1 MLSLLIDLHIHTV
14 LSACAEVEMIP
25 PLIVERALE
34 LGLGLIGI
42 ADHNCAAN
50 ATAVIEAARGTGLTV
65 LPGMEVQSREEV
77 HMLCLFDTLAQVEAW
92 QRTVDAALP
101 ELPNRESYFGAQ
113 YVVDATGA
121 HRYTEE
127 RLLATSTSLSVE
139 QVAVGVDA
147 LGGLCVPAHI
157 DRPSF
162 SILSNLGFVPQ
173 GLPISGVEITP
184 RALGLAK
191 FGAGELEISENRI
204 SDAHDARFSS
214 VLEGSDRAFEQDR
227 AIEMCL
233 TSVWKSVKYHTGPAR
248 YGVLVDSDAHRLAD
262 MGAHTCMQIAVPT
275 VAELRLALS
284 GRQGRQTFLYR
295 PAG

>member
-1 MLSLLIDLHIHTV
+1 MLSLLIDLHLHTV

-25 PLIVERALE
+25 PLIVDRALA

-50 ATAVIEAARGTGLTV
+50 AEAVIEAARGTSLTV

-77 HMLCLFDTLAQVEAW
+77 HMLCVFDTLAQVEAW
-92 QRTVDAALP
+92 QRVVDGALP
-101 ELPNRESYFGAQ
+101 ELPNREDYFGAQ

-139 QVAVGVDA
+139 QVAVGVDT

-162 SILSNLGFVPQ
+162 SILSNLGFIPP
-173 GLPISGVEITP
+173 GLPISGVEMTP
-184 RALGLAK
+184 HAIAVAK
-191 FGAGELEISENRI
+191 FGDGELAFAENRT
-204 SDAHDARFSS
+204 SPGHDERFPS
-214 VLEGSDRAFEQDR
+214 VFKGSDRAFEQDR
-227 AIEMCL
+227 TTEVCL
-233 TSVWKSVKYHTGPAR
+233 TSVWKSVKYSTGTAR
-248 YGVLVDSDAHRLAD
+248 YGVLVNSDAHRLAD
-262 MGAHTCMQIAVPT
+262 MGVHTCVRVAAPT
-275 VAELRLALS
+275 VTELRLALS
-284 GRQGRQTFLYR
+284 GEKGRQTFLYP

>member
-1 MLSLLIDLHIHTV
+1 MLSLLIDLHLHTV

-25 PLIVERALE
+25 PLIVERALA

-50 ATAVIEAARGTGLTV
+50 VGAVIEAARGTGLTV

-77 HMLCLFDTLAQVEAW
+77 HMLCVFDTLAQVEAW
-92 QRTVDAALP
+92 QHTVDDALP
-101 ELPNRESYFGAQ
+101 ELPNREDYFGAQ
-113 YVVDATGA
+113 YVVDAAGA

-139 QVAVGVDA
+139 QVAVGVDT
-147 LGGLCVPAHI
+147 LGGLCIPAHI

-162 SILSNLGFVPQ
+162 SILSNLGFIPQ

-184 RALGLAK
+184 RAIDLTK
-191 FGAGELEISENRI
+191 FGSGELAIAENRTFPR
-204 SDAHDARFSS
+204 HDERFSS
-214 VLEGSDRAFEQDR
+214 VFKGSDRAFEQDR
-227 AIEMCL
+227 TTEMYL
-233 TSVWKSVKYHTGPAR
+233 TSVWKSVKYNTGTAR

-262 MGAHTCMQIAVPT
+262 MGAHTCVRVAAPT
-275 VAELRLALS
+275 VAELGLALS
-284 GRQGRQTFLYR
+284 GEKGRRTFLYL
-295 PAG
+295 PAE